1 MSSTLPI
8 KISSSVLVWARTSI
22 GYSIDEIAHKMNVKP
37 ERINA
42 WEKGTASPTYTQLE
56 NLAYKVFKR
65 PLAVFFRTEPPK
77 EAPIEK
83 DFRNLTSSEIINLS
97 TEMRLVLRKAK
108 RLQNLVRELNKDN
121 ETDLAYKKFK
131 VSIKDDPVSAANRF
145 REFLGLTIEEQKKWK
160 PDNSFDHFKEYI
172 EKIGIYVFQFQM
184 PFEEARAFSLTDDFP
199 IVVLNTDDAK
209 NGRIFSLFHEVCHIL
224 FNIGGVFKDKESKNL
239 KGDYAAIE
247 DFCNRFTASFLVPE
261 DLFKKDIDFENQSLH
276 EWSEKDLEKL
286 SKLYSVSKEVVLRK
300 LVDLKLASKSF
311 YFSKKKGWDKELRN
325 RKELIL
331 QKQKQKMLEEG
342 RTGGGIPQD
351 LKTVI
356 EKGKPYI
363 SKVLEG
369 YEKGHLTYGDIS
381 EYLEIKLD
389 HLPKIIERINK

>member
-1 MSSTLPI
+1 MSATLPV
-8 KISSSVLVWARTSI
+8 KISNSVLVWARTSI

-37 ERINA
+37 EKIYA
-42 WEKGTASPTYTQLE
+42 WENGTASPTYTQLE

-83 DFRNLTSSEIINLS
+83 DFRNLTSSEITHLS

-108 RLQNLVRELNKDN
+108 RLQNLVRDLNKDN
-121 ETDLAYKKFK
+121 ETELKYKKFN
-131 VSIKDDPVSAANRF
+131 VSIKDNPITAANRF

-172 EKIGIYVFQFQM
+172 EKIGIYIFQFKM
-184 PFEEARAFSLTDDFP
+184 PFEEARAFSLTDDYP
-199 IVVLNTDDAK
+199 IIVLNTDDAK

-224 FNIGGVFKDKESKNL
+224 FNVGGVFKDKESKNL
-239 KGDYAAIE
+239 KGEYSVIE
-247 DFCNRFTASFLVPE
+247 DFCNRFAASFLVPE
-261 DLFKKDIDFENQSLH
+261 DLFKKDIDFSNRKLQ
-276 EWSEKDLEKL
+276 EWSEKDLENL
-286 SKLYSVSKEVVLRK
+286 SRLYSVSKEVVLRK
-300 LVDLKLASKSF
+300 LVDLKLASKPF
-311 YFSKKKGWDKELRN
+311 YFTKKKFWDAELKS
-325 RKELIL
+325 RKELNL

-342 RTGGGIPQD
+342 RTPGGLPID
-351 LKTVI
+351 IKTVA

-369 YEKGHLTYGDIS
+369 YEKGKLTYGDLS
-381 EYLEIKLD
+381 EYLEVKLD

>member
-1 MSSTLPI
+1 MSAALPI
-8 KISSSVLVWARTSI
+8 KISNSVLVWARTSI

-37 ERINA
+37 EKINA
-42 WEKGTASPTYTQLE
+42 WENGTASPTYTQLE

-65 PLAVFFRTEPPK
+65 PLAVFFLTEAPK

-83 DFRNLTSSEIINLS
+83 DFRNLTSSEITHLS

-121 ETDLAYKKFK
+121 ETELQYKKFK
-131 VSIKDDPVSAANRF
+131 VSIKDNPITAANSF
-145 REFLGLTIEEQKKWK
+145 REFLGLTIDEQKKWK

-172 EKIGIYVFQFQM
+172 EKIGIYIFQFQM
-184 PFEEARAFSLTDDFP
+184 PFEEARAFSLTDDYP
-199 IVVLNTDDAK
+199 IIALNTEDAK

-224 FNIGGVFKDKESKNL
+224 FNFGGVFKDTESKNL

-247 DFCNRFTASFLVPE
+247 DFCNRFSASFLVPE
-261 DLFKKDIDFENQSLH
+261 ELFKKDIDFNNQHLH
-276 EWSEKDLEKL
+276 EWSDQDLEKL

-300 LVDLKLASKSF
+300 LVDLNLASKDF
-311 YFSKKKGWDKELRN
+311 YFSKKKVWDAELKS
-325 RKELIL
+325 RKEFIL
-331 QKQKQKMLEEG
+331 QKQKQRMLEEG
-342 RTGGGIPQD
+342 RTSGGLPID
-351 LKTVI
+351 IKIVA

-363 SKVLEG
+363 SKVLEA
-369 YEKGHLTYGDIS
+369 YEKGSLTYGDIS
-381 EYLEIKLD
+381 EYLEVKLD

>member
-1 MSSTLPI
+1 MSAALPI
-8 KISSSVLVWARTSI
+8 KISNSVLVWARTSI
-22 GYSIDEIAHKMNVKP
+22 GYSIDEIAEKMKVKP
-37 ERINA
+37 EKINA
-42 WEKGTASPTYTQLE
+42 WENGTASPTYTQLE

-65 PLAVFFRTEPPK
+65 PLAVFFRAEPPK

-83 DFRNLTSSEIINLS
+83 DFRNLTSSEISHLS
-97 TEMRLVLRKAK
+97 TEMRLILRKAK

-121 ETDLAYKKFK
+121 ETELAYKKFK
-131 VSIKDDPVSAANRF
+131 VSINDNPVIAANRF
-145 REFLGLTIEEQKKWK
+145 REFLGLTIEEQKKWN
-160 PDNSFDHFKEYI
+160 PNNSFDHFKEYI
-172 EKIGIYVFQFQM
+172 EKIGVYVFQFQM

-224 FNIGGVFKDKESKNL
+224 FNIGGVFKDKESNNL
-239 KGDYAAIE
+239 KGEYAAIE
-247 DFCNRFTASFLVPE
+247 DFCNRFAASLLVPE
-261 DLFKKDIDFENQSLH
+261 DLFKKDIDFSNQSLQ

-286 SKLYSVSKEVVLRK
+286 SRLYSVSKEVVLRK
-300 LVDLKLASKSF
+300 LVDLKLASKTF
-311 YFSKKKGWDKELRN
+311 YFTKKKFWDKELRN

-331 QKQKQKMLEEG
+331 QKQKQKLLEEG
-342 RTGGGIPQD
+342 RTSGGIPID
-351 LKTVI
+351 IKTVM

-369 YEKGHLTYGDIS
+369 YEKGSLTYGDVS
-381 EYLEIKLD
+381 EYLEVKLD

>member
-1 MSSTLPI
+1 MSAALPI
-8 KISSSVLVWARTSI
+8 KISNSVLVWARTSI
-22 GYSIDEIAHKMNVKP
+22 GYSIDEIARKMNVKP
-37 ERINA
+37 EKINA
-42 WEKGTASPTYTQLE
+42 WENGTASPTYTQLE

-65 PLAVFFRTEPPK
+65 PLAVFFLTEAPK

-83 DFRNLTSSEIINLS
+83 DFRNLTSSEITHLS

-121 ETDLAYKKFK
+121 ETELQYKKFK
-131 VSIKDDPVSAANRF
+131 VSIKDNPITAANSF

-172 EKIGIYVFQFQM
+172 EKIGIYIFQFQM

-199 IVVLNTDDAK
+199 IIVLNTDDAK

-239 KGDYAAIE
+239 KGEYEAIE
-247 DFCNRFTASFLVPE
+247 DFCNRFAASFLVPE
-261 DLFKKDIDFENQSLH
+261 HLFKKDIDFNNQILH
-276 EWSEKDLEKL
+276 EWSDQDLEKF
-286 SKLYSVSKEVVLRK
+286 SKLYCVSKEVVLRK
-300 LVDLKLASKSF
+300 LVDLKLASKDF
-311 YFSKKKGWDKELRN
+311 YFSKKKGWDAEIKNFKEARN
-325 RKELIL
+325 KKLKEG
-331 QKQKQKMLEEG
+331 G
-342 RTGGGIPQD
+342 RGGTVAQD
-351 LKTVI
+351 SKIVK

-363 SKVLEG
+363 SKVLEA
-369 YEKGHLTYGDIS
+369 YEKGSLTYGDIS
-381 EYLEIKLD
+381 EYLEVKLD